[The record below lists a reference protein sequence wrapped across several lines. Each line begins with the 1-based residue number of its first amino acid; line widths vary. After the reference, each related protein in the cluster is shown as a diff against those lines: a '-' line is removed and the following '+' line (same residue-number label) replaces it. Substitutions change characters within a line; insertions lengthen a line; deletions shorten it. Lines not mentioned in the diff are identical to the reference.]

1 MSIGSTTAK
10 SGYKTEE
17 LFSELV
23 NTNIQ
28 FKCAVKDFLNIPENV
43 NLSSKVLTGVQ
54 KGDVE
59 LSFSNRTSIEVSVK
73 KSTADFSQLDR
84 RWLSSLIS
92 SINVPN
98 GIASKIQ
105 EGLDSMRLKQ
115 GEQQQLILSKYKDDI
130 IMFFQNNIEK
140 FMDEMFT
147 RQNSKVSLLVV
158 YNADTMTWYLLH
170 MSDVLAFASS
180 QTVDVSNRGVLKF
193 GDFITMQRKGGDGNV
208 TRVPKTDPTHP
219 SNQIQIKIKPLQIVN
234 ALDPMIIY
242 PIK

>member
-23 NTNIQ
+23 NTNIE
-28 FKCAVKDFLNIPENV
+28 FKGAVKNFLNIPENLNV
-43 NLSSKVLTGVQ
+43 SSIVLTGVQ

-59 LSFSNRTSIEVSVK
+59 LNLSDGTSIEVSIK

-84 RWLSSLIS
+84 RWLSSLVS

-98 GIASKIQ
+98 NIATKIQ
-105 EGLDSMRLKQ
+105 EGLDSMRLKK
-115 GEQQQLILSKYKDDI
+115 GEQQLILSKYKDDI
-130 IMFFQNNIEK
+130 ITFFQNNIKK

-147 RQNSKVSLLVV
+147 RQDSKVSLLVV

-170 MSDVLAFASS
+170 MSDVLAFAST

-219 SNQIQIKIKPLQIVN
+219 SNQLQIKIKPLQIVN

>member
-1 MSIGSTTAK
+1 MSIGSSTAK

-17 LFSELV
+17 LFVELI

-28 FKCAVKDFLNIPENV
+28 FECATKDFLNVSNEID
-43 NLSSKVLTGVQ
+43 LSAVVLTGVQ

-59 LSFSNRTSIEVSVK
+59 LRFSNGTKIEASVK
-73 KSTADFSQLDR
+73 KSTVDFSQLDR
-84 RWLSSLIS
+84 RWLSSLVS

-98 GIASKIQ
+98 DIASKIQ

-115 GEQQQLILSKYKDDI
+115 GEQQQLILSKYKNDI
-130 IMFFQNNIEK
+130 VEFFQNNIEI
-140 FMDEMFT
+140 FMNEMFT
-147 RQNSKVSLLVV
+147 RQNSKVSLFVV
-158 YNADTMTWYLLH
+158 YNPDTMTWYLLH
-170 MSDVLAFASS
+170 MSDVLTFAST
-180 QTVDVSNRGVLKF
+180 QIVDVSNKGVLKF

-208 TRVPKTDPTHP
+208 TRVPKSDPTHP
-219 SNQIQIKIKPLQIVN
+219 SNQLQVKIKPLKIVT